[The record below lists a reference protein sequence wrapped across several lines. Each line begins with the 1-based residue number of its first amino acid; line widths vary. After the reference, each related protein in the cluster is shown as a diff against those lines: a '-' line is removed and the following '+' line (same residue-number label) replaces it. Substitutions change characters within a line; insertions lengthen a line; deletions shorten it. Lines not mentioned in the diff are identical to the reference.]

1 MDSIKPKQR
10 RPDFKRNNKIRRSLL
25 IFDKLTFVLPM
36 QGYEDVMSTINALHR
51 LKTNKQVSVEVQQ
64 DRSDFIVLA
73 LSRGQQ
79 GRWPERAY
87 VHIIASAG
95 RNYLSIQYNPSKAN
109 EAVYQFLDM
118 VVQNVTNTGS
128 WIGFCATAHISR
140 LDVCYDMKGMD
151 IRKHAFAVKRFKK
164 SRSWPDLDVVID
176 GEHQHQSLA
185 CGTRGKNSA
194 GIYDKVKEDPT
205 MYPEERYVTRIEW
218 RFKPKARNMRLVD
231 LLDIKN
237 PFPRVLVFGASLIDA
252 PSMPKGFLAV
262 WQRQGF
268 RKALNIRKVRKE
280 TADAILKEAEGAR
293 LRFWH
298 VNPDNN
304 QSWQDD
310 VRAGLEACGLL
321 ELINEVKR
329 HIETGRAAAQK
340 DAA

>member
-1 MDSIKPKQR
+1 M
-10 RPDFKRNNKIRRSLL
+10 L
-25 IFDKLTFVLPM
+25 IFDKLALILPI
-36 QGYEDVMSTINALHR
+36 QGYEEGLKINEMLR
-51 LKTNKQVSVEVQQ
+51 GMKSRSQVSVMVEEDCGDYIRV
-64 DRSDFIVLA
+64 A
-73 LSRGQQ
+73 LSRGRQ
-79 GRWPERAY
+79 GLWPKKAY
-87 VHIIASAG
+87 VRIVVSAG
-95 RNYLSIQYNPSKAN
+95 RSYFKIEYNPSKASN
-109 EAVYQFLDM
+109 VVYEYLDM
-118 VVQNVTNTGS
+118 VVSSLTSADS
-128 WIGFCATAHISR
+128 WIGFCAAAHVSR

-151 IRKHAFAVKRFKK
+151 IRKHAFAIRHFRK

-218 RFKPKARNMRLVD
+218 RFKPKARTMRLVD

-237 PFPRVLVFGASLIDA
+237 PFLRVLVFGASLIDA
-252 PSMPKGFLAV
+252 PSMPSGFLPI

-304 QSWQDD
+304 QSWEDD
-310 VRAGLEACGLL
+310 VRAGLKACGLL
-321 ELINEVKR
+321 DLINEVNR
-329 HIETGRAAAQK
+329 HLETGRAAAQK
-340 DAA
+340 GDE